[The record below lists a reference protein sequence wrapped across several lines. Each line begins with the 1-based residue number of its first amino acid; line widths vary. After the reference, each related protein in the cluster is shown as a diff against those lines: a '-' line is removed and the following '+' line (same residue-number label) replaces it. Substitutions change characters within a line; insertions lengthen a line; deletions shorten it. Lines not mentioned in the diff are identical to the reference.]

1 MGNKT
6 EKISKEKM
14 LKKDKHNMIT
24 LAIATVIL
32 AIVSVI
38 ATIFLS
44 SINIV
49 YILPAYLLTILFG
62 IFLILSIITVRKHK
76 NSITNE

>member
-14 LKKDKHNMIT
+14 LKKDRHNMIT
-24 LAIATVIL
+24 LAIATTVL
-32 AIVSVI
+32 AIVSVV
-38 ATIFLS
+38 ATIFLN

-76 NSITNE
+76 NLITNE